1 MDEPTASFGEW
12 LRRRRK
18 ALDLTQEALAQR
30 AGYSLGAIRKLEG
43 DERRPSR
50 ELAESLADVLAVPV
64 EERAAFLKVARA
76 ERAVDHL
83 RLPGSGVSTLGHVIA
98 RAPDPQTGLLADVPL
113 LKAQPA
119 LHNLPVPLTP
129 LIGREQEIAAI
140 TTLIQDPAVRLLTL
154 TGPGGT
160 GKTRL
165 SQQVAAELC
174 DDVSQGVPDAVW
186 FVDLAPLSDAS
197 LVVSTIAQTLGVRD
211 TGLPRADLLVGHLRD
226 KHMLLILDNFE
237 QVLPAATDIA
247 ALLQAAP
254 RLKLLVTSREVLHL
268 SGEQE
273 YPVLPLALP
282 DLRQSESPKQLTEY
296 AAVALFIQRA
306 VAARPD
312 FQVTDANASVVAEIC
327 VRLDGLPLAIELAAA
342 RIKMLPPAALLQ
354 RLGNRL
360 KLLTGGARDLAPRQ
374 QTLRAAIDWS
384 YQLLTPS
391 EQQLF
396 ARLGVFVGGCTLE
409 AAEAV
414 CQEKIDQDIL
424 DGIQSLL
431 DKSMLH
437 RKDDAD
443 EASFTMLETMREYA
457 LEHLAASGQE
467 DVLRCRHA
475 EYYREF
481 AEAAEPALRS
491 AQQVAWGSRLE
502 REHGNLRAALRW
514 FISRGD
520 ADQGL
525 RMGGA
530 LWRFWGYCGH
540 LLEGRDILA
549 ELLALHGGGAGP
561 RARALLGAGSLVSL
575 LGAGDDAAALFEQS
589 AALFRKVGDRW
600 GQAFALSYREFEVS
614 WSDHRVEGSAALLE
628 QLGEPWGLALAFVL
642 RSELA
647 GRQHDPVARSLGA
660 EGLRR
665 FQELGDHWFLITVLG
680 RMMDVARRLGDR
692 DWDQQL
698 VDERRRLTREGGDKA
713 AIVDDLH
720 GQAMEARW
728 QGDYEQA
735 AACYDACVLV
745 LRELGMKMALAAALH
760 GRGMVAYHQDDAAL
774 ARALLD
780 ESLRFFKEGEHQG
793 VGWCFEG
800 LAGIAGRQGQP
811 RRAARLLGAGDVV
824 AHFDTWHGYPAFTEY
839 QGIVAAARVQL
850 DQAEWDAAW
859 MEGQAMTLE
868 QAIAYALSDEM

>member
-1 MDEPTASFGEW
+1 MDEPIASFGEW

-30 AGYSLGAIRKLEG
+30 AGYSLGAIRKLEA

-83 RLPGSGVSTLGHVIA
+83 RLPGSGVSTLGQVIA

-165 SQQVAAELC
+165 SHQVAAELC

-211 TGLPRADLLVGHLRD
+211 TGLPRADSLVGHLRD

-282 DLRQSESPKQLTEY
+282 DLRQSESPTQLTEY

-360 KLLTGGARDLAPRQ
+360 KLLTGGARDLATRQ

-414 CQEKIDQDIL
+414 CQEQSDQDIL
-424 DGIQSLL
+424 DGIQSLI

-457 LEHLAASGQE
+457 LEQLAASGQE

-502 REHGNLRAALRW
+502 REHDNLRAALRW
-514 FISRGD
+514 FISQGD

-525 RMGGA
+525 RMSGA

-614 WSDHRVEGSAALLE
+614 WSEHRVEESAALLE

-647 GRQHDPVARSLGA
+647 GRQQDPVARSLGA
-660 EGLRR
+660 EGVRR
-665 FQELGDHWFLITVLG
+665 FLEIGDRWFLITVLG
-680 RMMDVARRLGDR
+680 HMVDVARRLG
-692 DWDQQL
+692 
-698 VDERRRLTREGGDKA
+698 
-713 AIVDDLH
+713 
-720 GQAMEARW
+720 
-728 QGDYEQA
+728 
-735 AACYDACVLV
+735 
-745 LRELGMKMALAAALH
+745 
-760 GRGMVAYHQDDAAL
+760 
-774 ARALLD
+774 
-780 ESLRFFKEGEHQG
+780 
-793 VGWCFEG
+793 
-800 LAGIAGRQGQP
+800 
-811 RRAARLLGAGDVV
+811 
-824 AHFDTWHGYPAFTEY
+824 
-839 QGIVAAARVQL
+839 
-850 DQAEWDAAW
+850 
-859 MEGQAMTLE
+859 
-868 QAIAYALSDEM
+868 